1 MLNLPKS
8 YSIKVHTSRSVE
20 VCIHIFLTLAVGG
33 GERQVNAPTNLLV
46 EKQPSVYT
54 G

>member
-8 YSIKVHTSRSVE
+8 HSIKVHRSVE
-20 VCIHIFLTLAVGG
+20 VCIHIFQTLAVGG
-33 GERQVNAPTNLLV
+33 GERQVHAPTSLLE
-46 EKQPSVYT
+46 EKHPSVNT